1 MKAIR
6 RSVSACLLGA
16 IFVAAPALAQ
26 FSGPGEAIPPAPA
39 DLIIEDAHVL
49 TPDGWVD
56 AMAVSGGTIVA
67 LGGADAVARH
77 RTADTRI
84 VKLGGRT
91 VLPGLHD
98 MHVHPMGAGL
108 AHVAC
113 AIPHGSTPGAI
124 FARVAECAKGKAPG
138 EWISGNG
145 YEASSFGATP
155 PNRQML
161 DKVAPNN
168 PALFFDISGHS
179 SWVNSAALKL
189 AGIDHNTPDPAGG
202 IIERDASGEP
212 TGLLRERAAALVWT
226 KMPPPTREQ
235 NAAALQWALA
245 TLLAQGITAF
255 EDAGVGEKG
264 ALAYADL
271 ADKGLLKQRV
281 RGCLMWTDPTVL
293 PKRNLYARDRFT
305 PSCVKMF
312 LDGVPT
318 DGHTAAMV
326 EDYLPLPNAVHG
338 DGREK
343 GLLLVPQAKLD
354 AEVTRLD
361 AMGMTVKFHAAGDGA
376 VRAALDAIVAARR
389 ANGFSG
395 LLHNPGHNSFIQPV
409 DIARARALGATFE
422 FSPYIWYPSPI
433 IGDIKKAVGEE
444 RMKRWIPVKEVLDA
458 GVASV
463 PGSDWPVTPSSN
475 PWVAME
481 TLVTRQVPGGGGEI
495 LGAAERITLKQA
507 FDMFTRQ
514 SANQL
519 YLGQSTGTLET
530 GKRADFVVVDR
541 DIFAVP
547 ITQVGQTKVLM
558 TYIDGEKV
566 YSVP

>member
-1 MKAIR
+1 LKSIR
-6 RSVSACLLGA
+6 QPASFLALAAGLL
-16 IFVAAPALAQ
+16 AAPASAQ
-26 FSGPGEAIPPAPA
+26 FTGPGDPVPPAPA

-49 TPDGWVD
+49 TPDGWVS
-56 AMAVSGGTIVA
+56 AMAVARGAIVA
-67 LGGADAVARH
+67 LGGAEAMAPH
-77 RTADTRI
+77 RTDATRTLRLNG
-84 VKLGGRT
+84 KT

-108 AHVAC
+108 ARLNC
-113 AIPHGSTPGAI
+113 AIPHGSKPAALLAT
-124 FARVAECAKGKAPG
+124 VAACVKAKAPG

-145 YEASSFGATP
+145 WEAASFGKTP
-155 PNRQML
+155 PDKAML
-161 DKVAPNN
+161 DKIAPDN
-168 PALFFDISGHS
+168 PILLFDISGHS
-179 SWVNSAALKL
+179 GWANSAALRL
-189 AGIDHNTPDPAGG
+189 AGIGRDTPDPDGG
-202 IIERDASGEP
+202 IIERDAKGEP
-212 TGLLRERAAALVWT
+212 TGLLRERASAMVWT
-226 KMPPPTREQ
+226 KIPPPTRQQ
-235 NAAALQWALA
+235 NAAALQWALGQ
-245 TLLAQGITAF
+245 LLAQGITAF
-255 EDAGVGEKG
+255 EDAGIGEKG

-271 ADKGLLKQRV
+271 ADRGVLKQRV
-281 RGCLMWTDPTVL
+281 RGCLMWTDPTIL
-293 PKRNLYARDRFT
+293 AKRNLYARERFT

-326 EDYLPLPNAVHG
+326 EDYVPLPGAAH
-338 DGREK
+338 DHGREK
-343 GLLLVPQAKLD
+343 GLLLIPQDRLD

-376 VRAALDAIVAARR
+376 VRAALDAIGAARK
-389 ANGFSG
+389 ANGYSG
-395 LLHNPGHNSFIQPV
+395 MRHDPGHNSFVQPD

-433 IGDIKKAVGEE
+433 IGDIRKAVGEE
-444 RMKRWIPVKEVLDA
+444 RMKRWIPVKDALDA

-481 TLVTRQVPGGGGEI
+481 TLVTRQVPGGGGEV
-495 LGAAERITLKQA
+495 LGAAERITLAQA

-519 YLGQSTGTLET
+519 YLGQSAGTLET
-530 GKRADFVVVDR
+530 GKFADFIVVDR

-547 ITQVGQTKVLM
+547 VFEVGKTRVLK
-558 TYIDGEKV
+558 TFVNGEEV